1 METETKMSKFNIF
14 TILLIPFVWMYVG
27 AAMGPSLGALAQA
40 FPGSSAFS
48 LRMVMSIP
56 FITSVIFSIVSGKL
70 AKFIDKK
77 TLLICGLFLYG
88 VTGIFPA
95 WATSITQILILR
107 ALSGIG
113 VGLVLPL
120 PSAIIAE
127 NFMGVQ
133 RERYLGLESSVSN
146 ISNALISLVIGFLL
160 ILGWQYVFYSFAIV
174 FIVMLFAMAGVPKS
188 PPIKSAQEAKNNSGT
203 EEKLPVIVYFL
214 ALAMLA
220 VWSLMGFCST
230 NISLFM
236 TKEHIGSSGMIGV
249 VMAVLGIQAIF
260 SGALLPEIRNLMG
273 KYFVSV
279 SLLVYGAGFVIL
291 WNAHSMISVLIS
303 VFLIGFGPGILPPY
317 IFNVLA
323 IKVKQEQ
330 KDNAYGIV
338 SACIHLGAFI
348 SPMVQLLFSSV
359 CQNNSERF
367 LFLSAAI
374 ILITTAVIA
383 HFNRATVN
391 IDVERTSEYQSIGVG
406 IDHN

>member
-1 METETKMSKFNIF
+1 METEIKMSRFNIF
-14 TILLIPFVWMYVG
+14 TILLIPFVWMYV
-27 AAMGPSLGALAQA
+27 AAAIGPSLGSLAQA

-48 LRMVMSIP
+48 LKMVMSMP
-56 FITSVIFSIVSGKL
+56 FITSVIFSVVSGKL

-107 ALSGIG
+107 ALSGVG

-127 NFMGVQ
+127 NFTGVQ

-146 ISNALISLVIGFLL
+146 ISNVSISLVIGFLL
-160 ILGWQYVFYSFAIV
+160 VLGWQYVFYSFAVV
-174 FIVMLFAMAGVPKS
+174 FVVMLFAMVGVPKS
-188 PPIKSAQEAKNNSGT
+188 PPIKPVQDAKKDSGT
-203 EEKLPVIVYFL
+203 KEKLPVIVYLL
-214 ALAMLA
+214 ALAMLS
-220 VWSLMGFCST
+220 VWTLMGFCST

-236 TKEHIGSSGMIGV
+236 TEEHIGLPGMIGV

-260 SGALLPEIRNLMG
+260 SGALLPEIRNLLG
-273 KYFVSV
+273 RYFVSV
-279 SLLVYGAGFVIL
+279 ALLVYGIGFVVL
-291 WNAHSMISVLIS
+291 WNAHSIISVFIS

-317 IFNVLA
+317 IFNALA

-338 SACIHLGAFI
+338 SSCIHLGAFI
-348 SPMVQLLFSSV
+348 SPMVQLIFSSV
-359 CQNNSERF
+359 GQNNSERF
-367 LFLSAAI
+367 LFLSAAV
-374 ILITTAVIA
+374 ILITAAVIA
-383 HFNRATVN
+383 HFNRAMITIGGN
-391 IDVERTSEYQSIGVG
+391 EGRT
-406 IDHN
+406 